1 MHGDYHTSSS
11 FLSITTD
18 IISSMRNRSTQKDLP
33 ATNQLSMLI
42 FLMISSI
49 DGTARSLGESVVL
62 SLPSLDCRQ
71 KLNGTYKQT
80 HLIGT

>member
-1 MHGDYHTSSS
+1 MHDDYHTSSS
-11 FLSITTD
+11 SLSITTD
-18 IISSMRNRSTQKDLP
+18 IISSMRNQSTQKHLP

-49 DGTARSLGESVVL
+49 DSTARSLGKSMVL

-71 KLNGTYKQT
+71 KLNSTYKQT
-80 HLIGT
+80 HLIGI

>member
-18 IISSMRNRSTQKDLP
+18 IISSTRNQSTQKHPP

-49 DGTARSLGESVVL
+49 NSTARSLGESVVL

-80 HLIGT
+80 HLIRT